1 MVFLNRLT
9 ARCATILVGTA
20 LAGCGTLSKDGGPI
34 PKNELRGARV
44 DLRPQ
49 CLITTGYEQSIK
61 REKAD
66 AGKPKGAEAAILA
79 GLASALVPSV
89 LNKVFGFV
97 AAYSEKVGKE
107 YSSTSTAATA
117 VTLSDGD
124 IRGCIT
130 YVVGRFGDATPEND
144 GEWSRARLKEFGLVR
159 RPDVY
164 AEIVL
169 HAVDAEGKYVAITP
183 VYLEF
188 NAPQS
193 KRTSSDGAKELSFV
207 LELGAPNN
215 AVAPVAIAMPA
226 ARPAIPASGAKADTP
241 KESAKDSS
249 GKATALAT
257 FPLTFGTVAVGS
269 KFSIGSIQGA
279 KTQSQILDK
288 AVKNVNLAVTAIET
302 ESGGDFYLQL
312 SSFLEENQKTFVDT
326 ATPFV
331 KDLFGAE
338 PKK

>member
-1 MVFLNRLT
+1 MGSIYPIA
-9 ARCATILVGTA
+9 ARCTFLLVGVA

-44 DLRPQ
+44 DVRPQ
-49 CLITTGYEQSIK
+49 CLVATGYEQLIK

-66 AGKPKGAEAAILA
+66 GKPKGAEAGILA

-89 LNKVFGFV
+89 LNKVSGFV
-97 AAYSEKVGKE
+97 TAYAEKVGKE

-117 VTLSDGD
+117 VTLADGD
-124 IRGCIT
+124 IRGCVT
-130 YVVGRFGDATPEND
+130 YVVGHFGDATPESD

-169 HAVDAEGKYVAITP
+169 HAVDGDGKYVAITP

-188 NAPQS
+188 NAPQA
-193 KRTSSDGAKELSFV
+193 KRTSSDGVKELSFV
-207 LELGAPNN
+207 LELGAPSNG
-215 AVAPVAIAMPA
+215 VAPVAISMPA
-226 ARPAIPASGAKADTP
+226 ARPAIPASGAKTDAP
-241 KESAKDSS
+241 KEGAKDTSS
-249 GKATALAT
+249 KTTALAT

-269 KFSIGSIQGA
+269 KFNFASIQGA

-288 AVKNVNLAVTAIET
+288 AVKNVNLSVTAIET
-302 ESGGDFYLQL
+302 ESGGDFYLQF
-312 SSFLEENQKTFVDT
+312 SSFLEENQKSIVDT
-326 ATPFV
+326 TTPFL
-331 KDLFGAE
+331 KGLFGTDQ
-338 PKK
+338 KK